1 MSWRDDDRG
10 GDVRGFYRDVVAPGG
25 AAAADRGWRKNLI
38 VDGCRVLL
46 AGAVLGAGPT
56 GIQALA
62 VGRGLAAWDTTAP
75 PPAPPAQAALVDPAP
90 VLLPISAADMTFVD
104 ADGNPSAEPTR
115 RIQIRVV
122 LAPGTPA
129 IPGGETA
136 YPLREFGL
144 LGRLGAASFLVNY
157 VRHGVIHKAAGDSLT
172 RTVRLV
178 F

>member
-1 MSWRDDDRG
+1 MSWKDDERR
-10 GDVRGFYRDVVAPGG
+10 GDVRGFYRDLLERGD
-25 AAAADRGWRKNLI
+25 AAADPGWNRNLI

-46 AGAVLGAGPT
+46 AGFMAGAGPS
-56 GIQALA
+56 GIQSLA
-62 VGRGLAAWDTTAP
+62 VGRGLAAWDAASPPSAP
-75 PPAPPAQAALVDPAP
+75 PTLTALVDPSP
-90 VLLPISAADMTFVD
+90 VLISIATGDMTFVD
-104 ADGNPSAEPTR
+104 ADGNPSTTPTR

-129 IPGGETA
+129 PPVGQST

-144 LGRLGAASFLVNY
+144 LGQFGSSSFLINY
-157 VRHGVIHKAAGDSLT
+157 VRHGVIHKSAGDTLT